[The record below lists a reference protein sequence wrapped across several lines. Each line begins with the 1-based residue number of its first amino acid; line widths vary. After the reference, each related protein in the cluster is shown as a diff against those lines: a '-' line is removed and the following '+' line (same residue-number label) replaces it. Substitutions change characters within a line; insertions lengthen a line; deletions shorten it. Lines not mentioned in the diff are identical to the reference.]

1 MDTGKEITNIQP
13 TLRNPQ
19 TDVNTL
25 SLPLDQNRLNA
36 MFEDFVKLIDASPN
50 TIRTYSIS
58 LRQWFKYLRENQ
70 ITQPSMDT
78 VFEYRDALRAAGK
91 KETTVQNYIIAVK
104 QFFKWTE
111 ARHLYPNI
119 AK

>member
-25 SLPLDQNRLNA
+25 SFPLDQNRLNA

-50 TIRTYSIS
+50 TIGLTQYHCANGLSIYVRTRSHS
-58 LRQWFKYLRENQ
+58 PAWTLYLN
-70 ITQPSMDT
+70 T
-78 VFEYRDALRAAGK
+78 
-91 KETTVQNYIIAVK
+91 ET
-104 QFFKWTE
+104 
-111 ARHLYPNI
+111 R
-119 AK
+119 